1 MGYMGSYYSIP
12 KAIFYLLKGDYR
24 VESMSLSF
32 CRLRRSRMFRDVT
45 ACGLGCRVYDF
56 RERERERSRF

>member
-24 VESMSLSF
+24 IYRVCSGFIVLIVQ
-32 CRLRRSRMFRDVT
+32 RWGT
-45 ACGLGCRVYDF
+45 PALGISDRPF
-56 RERERERSRF
+56 EG